1 MVEAMNFL
9 DRTKRF
15 ALGTVQ
21 PYRVL
26 GRVLIAFNGLLVL
39 VFLGLVAFRLW
50 LDTPQCDEEL
60 VTVGT
65 KQIAMVRA
73 SCLAGGW
80 FSSFGESIVDN
91 LAAGLVV
98 AMVSSLLLWLISPKA
113 LFEEDISAVQPWNI
127 HELLQTPLAETK
139 SYWFR
144 GRSGRFMRS
153 AVMPALDAAGRRD
166 SVLRTLHMLLPDP
179 EDAAMLADYAHYR
192 GSLQGAQ
199 GTWNGARIQNEIL
212 ATIIVAARRANLNH
226 FFDVA
231 VYLKSDFALF
241 RLDMSDDH
249 LVMTREDPKWPGIV
263 CSSRSK
269 FYASYHEEFRNEARR
284 AKPIDLSRATVPTPL
299 EPEDVDGIL
308 AALSLS
314 IALTDDDR
322 TAIVKGV
329 EKPERPYG

>member
-1 MVEAMNFL
+1 MVDAMNFL

-26 GRVLIAFNGLLVL
+26 GRALIAFNVLLVL
-39 VFLGLVAFRLW
+39 VFLGLIAFRLW
-50 LDTPQCDEEL
+50 LDHPQCDEEV
-60 VTVGT
+60 VTIGA
-65 KQIAMVRA
+65 KQVAVVRA
-73 SCLAGGW
+73 SCLADGW

-113 LFEEDISAVQPWNI
+113 LFEEDIAAVQPWNI
-127 HELLQTPLAETK
+127 HELLQTPLPETK

-179 EDAAMLADYAHYR
+179 EDTTMLADYAHYR

-199 GTWNGARIQNEIL
+199 GTWNPARIQNEII
-212 ATIIVAARRANLNH
+212 ATIIAAARRANNNH

-231 VYLKSDFALF
+231 VHLKSDFALF
-241 RLDMSDDH
+241 RLDMSDEH

-269 FYASYHEEFRNEARR
+269 FYASYHEEFRNEASR
-284 AKPIDLSRATVPTPL
+284 AKPIDLSLANVPTPL
-299 EPEDVDGIL
+299 KPADVDGIL
-308 AALSLS
+308 AALSLA
-314 IALTDDDR
+314 ITLTDDDR
-322 TAIVKGV
+322 DAIVEGV